1 MLTCSILFKNK
12 RSGQIVDYAKIDR
25 IVKASQAPGG
35 LFYKNMFGRGG
46 GSGNSNKFDK
56 MVKGKG
62 TTTAK
67 GNGNMPSLRARD
79 GEEVGG
85 GAERIGMD
93 NIGHQL
99 LSKMGWAD
107 GDRIGRSGGLEAPYV
122 ILIKVSCTSADEIVS
137 WQLSRIPSRD
147 WEHDRIS

>member
-1 MLTCSILFKNK
+1 MSVLSGLVLTYRILFKNK

-25 IVKASQAPGG
+25 LVKASQAPGG
-35 LFYKNMFGRGG
+35 SFFKTMYGGGRGNG
-46 GSGNSNKFDK
+46 KPNKFASSAN
-56 MVKGKG
+56 GKR

-107 GDRIGRSGGLEAPYV
+107 GDRIGRSGGLEAP
-122 ILIKVSCTSADEIVS
+122 
-137 WQLSRIPSRD
+137 
-147 WEHDRIS
+147 

>member
-1 MLTCSILFKNK
+1 LNSVLIKNK

-25 IVKASQAPGG
+25 LVKASQAPGG
-35 LFYKNMFGRGG
+35 LFFKNFFGGKK
-46 GSGNSNKFDK
+46 GNVKPNKFASSAQ
-56 MVKGKG
+56 GKR

-93 NIGHQL
+93 NVGHRL

-122 ILIKVSCTSADEIVS
+122 TLESTKGYELIGSIMAIVKNTKS
-137 WQLSRIPSRD
+137 GLGA
-147 WEHDRIS
+147 